1 MVKALFSVRFSL
13 PVVGISPNVGNMTA
27 SLLNGLFISRLRD
40 VCCARIEGTDLADKT
55 ASAKGSILFSL
66 R

>member
-1 MVKALFSVRFSL
+1 VRFSL

-27 SLLNGLFISRLRD
+27 SLLNGLFTSRLRD
-40 VCCARIEGTDLADKT
+40 VCCRGIEDTDIADKT
-55 ASAKGSILFSL
+55 ASAEGAILYSL